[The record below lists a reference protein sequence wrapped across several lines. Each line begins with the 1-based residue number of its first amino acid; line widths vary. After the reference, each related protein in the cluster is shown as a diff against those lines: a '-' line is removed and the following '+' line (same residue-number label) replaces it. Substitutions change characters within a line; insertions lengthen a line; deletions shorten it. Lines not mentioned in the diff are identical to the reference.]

1 MLFLLL
7 IPLIVLMGVFAA
19 LVAKRLIVKRLIV
32 KRLAEQ
38 QPANYPPAEVL
49 EATFEAEPA
58 SIWPPPPKEVP

>member
-19 LVAKRLIVKRLIV
+19 LVAKRLT
-32 KRLAEQ
+32 EQ
-38 QPANYPPAEVL
+38 QPANYPSAEVL

-58 SIWPPPPKEVP
+58 SIWPPQPKEVP

>member
-19 LVAKRLIVKRLIV
+19 LVAKRLIV

-58 SIWPPPPKEVP
+58 SIWPPPPTEVP